1 MILYHGTNVDFS
13 EINFAKSNKNKDFG
27 CGFYLTDIFEQAQH
41 WAIKKSEIFGGTA
54 IVQRYEFDEKIL
66 VDSNLKILRFE
77 SPTEEW
83 AEFVFNNRRRNQQF
97 VYDYD
102 IVIGPIADDGVAYLL
117 ARYAEGSFTL
127 KDLAKE
133 LEYKYLI
140 FSVFFGTKKAIDFL
154 KRIYE

>member
-1 MILYHGTNVDFS
+1 MG
-13 EINFAKSNKNKDFG
+13 
-27 CGFYLTDIFEQAQH
+27 
-41 WAIKKSEIFGGTA
+41 IKKSDIFGGTA

-97 VYDYD
+97 VHDYD

-133 LEYKYLI
+133 LEYKYLNI
-140 FSVFFGTKKAIDFL
+140 QYFFGTKKAIDFL